1 MLPFDLYFELSNNMM
16 SKINELLRDICK
28 YIDYNLIYHGKF
40 KPVNAERKILL
51 WTALAKPLPYKCDKS
66 ILLAILAIRHM
77 QTVKNDEIW
86 K

>member
-16 SKINELLRDICK
+16 AKINELLRDICK

-51 WTALAKPLPYKCDKS
+51 
-66 ILLAILAIRHM
+66 
-77 QTVKNDEIW
+77 
-86 K
+86 